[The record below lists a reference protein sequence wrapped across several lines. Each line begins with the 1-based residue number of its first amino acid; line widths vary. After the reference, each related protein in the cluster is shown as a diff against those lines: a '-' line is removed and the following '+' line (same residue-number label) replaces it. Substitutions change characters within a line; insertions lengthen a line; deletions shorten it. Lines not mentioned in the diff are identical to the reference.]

1 MDRTKMVPPLRN
13 NAKQQLDNL
22 HITYFWK
29 PIELLDTNTHLKLNI
44 EDKLVRNDKEAL
56 QEWRINMEKIRNT
69 H

>member
-1 MDRTKMVPPLRN
+1 MVPPLRN
-13 NAKQQLDNL
+13 KPKQELDNL

-29 PIELLDTNTHLKLNI
+29 PIKLLDTNAHLKLDI
-44 EDKLVRNDKEAL
+44 EDKLVGKHEDAL